1 MRRNSQEELPLWP
14 LSRWPSPGY
23 LREAF
28 GVYLGASLFVG
39 VLFFV
44 AVIIAARPSWA
55 AIFGAGAV
63 AGVFGFR
70 WCRIVLRRLSRIV
83 GMFPHFPHHA

>member
-1 MRRNSQEELPLWP
+1 MRRDAQEELPLWP

-23 LREAF
+23 LRAAF
-28 GVYLGASLFVG
+28 GVYFGASLFAG
-39 VLFFV
+39 FLFFV
-44 AVIIAARPSWA
+44 AVIIVARPLWA
-55 AIFGAGAV
+55 AIFVAGAV

-83 GMFPHFPHHA
+83 GAFPHHA